1 MGVGGTRRGG
11 GRGGVS
17 AVLSGLEPS
26 QEWSPRASS
35 TPDWPAVALQ
45 TRALSWTWSMHT
57 AWFYLFKKH
66 CVNAGARV

>member
-1 MGVGGTRRGG
+1 MEVRGTRGWG

-17 AVLSGLEPS
+17 PVLSGSEPS
-26 QEWSPRASS
+26 LEWSPRASS

-45 TRALSWTWSMHT
+45 TRALSWTWSLHT
-57 AWFYLFKKH
+57 AWFCLFKKH